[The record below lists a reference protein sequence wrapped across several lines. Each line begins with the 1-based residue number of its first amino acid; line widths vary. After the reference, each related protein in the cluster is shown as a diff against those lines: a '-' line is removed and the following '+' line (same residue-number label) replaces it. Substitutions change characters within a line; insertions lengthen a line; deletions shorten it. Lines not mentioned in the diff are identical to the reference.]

1 MGRTEFAGVVACQT
15 GEAPCDSPETR
26 LPLAFSLGHTTNC
39 CAHAAHSP
47 TDCPLTDRSM
57 RPDYGEPGRVSLAQ
71 TDEKYALECL
81 FVCDADGV

>member
-1 MGRTEFAGVVACQT
+1 MSSHARQVRRPAIPQRPA
-15 GEAPCDSPETR
+15 SPWH
-26 LPLAFSLGHTTNC
+26 LGHTTNC

-81 FVCDADGV
+81 FVGDADGV